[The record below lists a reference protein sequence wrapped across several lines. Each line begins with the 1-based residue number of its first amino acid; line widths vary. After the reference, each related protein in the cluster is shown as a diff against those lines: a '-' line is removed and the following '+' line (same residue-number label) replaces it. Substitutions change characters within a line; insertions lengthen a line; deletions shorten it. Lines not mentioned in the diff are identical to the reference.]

1 MSSVDVWS
9 RSALSKVAGDGA
21 INMIDLTP
29 NPKTARKRYG
39 ARPRSPRLRQL
50 MPYSRYNGVSVHRK
64 SHLYR
69 LLALRQ
75 INAPSGTNL

>member
-21 INMIDLTP
+21 INMIDLTS

-39 ARPRSPRLRQL
+39 APRSPRLRQL
-50 MPYSRYNGVSVHRK
+50 MPYSRYKGVSVHRK